1 MSFVNDRL
9 RFGSLWNRRR
19 AKLLNLLAFT
29 LVNGSVYNGNP
40 IGGDVSSFLPLQSSE
55 SLHFAD
61 AQHQL
66 TSQANDNSNECRD
79 DVHCTQRGDMHDA
92 SLFVPDTISDAL
104 RSDLATGLRA
114 IADALDADQLDGK
127 FVSANAAAGG
137 RYDDR
142 LHLRIVLDVAAPI
155 IQSIAFTPSTLKL
168 EN

>member
-1 MSFVNDRL
+1 
-9 RFGSLWNRRR
+9 
-19 AKLLNLLAFT
+19 
-29 LVNGSVYNGNP
+29 
-40 IGGDVSSFLPLQSSE
+40 
-55 SLHFAD
+55 
-61 AQHQL
+61 
-66 TSQANDNSNECRD
+66 
-79 DVHCTQRGDMHDA
+79 MHDA